1 VAGRRIARLAA
12 PPDGLDGFRA
22 AAPDGFRRV
31 LQLMANGVPQT
42 DVILAASNAVD
53 GQDARARHVDAGSGS
68 PAVIV
73 ADEAKAGRVLDVV
86 RASDGVGVAYLLAEG
101 SPPII
106 TDAPAARPPTLQCGT
121 GRC

>member
-1 VAGRRIARLAA
+1 VAGHRIARLAA

-53 GQDARARHVDAGSGS
+53 GQDARAWHVDAG
-68 PAVIV
+68 
-73 ADEAKAGRVLDVV
+73 
-86 RASDGVGVAYLLAEG
+86 
-101 SPPII
+101 
-106 TDAPAARPPTLQCGT
+106 
-121 GRC
+121 